1 MLKWFWVRALAM
13 HWASKLFCLVFLVQA
28 GVYLAQAYQLKYLRI
43 PAFDEL
49 RRTEG
54 KLILVKQGEGWLTGV
69 EHPDGSKELFNCQW
83 PGLGMNKLCFMKPVI
98 DKFKLDTK
106 PEVILWWYPMTVP
119 LEDRIYPY
127 IFQVQLKNENR
138 PLGSGSRIDYSYAE
152 KAKPTGLPSLKTKGV
167 RGKLGMALLYILG
180 FIFLFL
186 WESYKYS
193 ARDGSIAEAN

>member
-54 KLILVKQGEGWLTGV
+54 KLILV
-69 EHPDGSKELFNCQW
+69 
-83 PGLGMNKLCFMKPVI
+83 
-98 DKFKLDTK
+98 KLDTK